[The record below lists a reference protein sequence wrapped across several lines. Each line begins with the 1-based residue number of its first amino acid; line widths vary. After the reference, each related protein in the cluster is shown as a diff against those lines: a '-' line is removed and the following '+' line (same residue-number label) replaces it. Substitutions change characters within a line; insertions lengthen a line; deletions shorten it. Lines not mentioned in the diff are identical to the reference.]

1 MITHSLDIYIGH
13 ESPKKT
19 IAIKS
24 GDSGVNLELRLHQ
37 KREYSKY
44 RKIDEPYTIPAGAS
58 AILEVVKK
66 DGKKV
71 LQSGECFGSSA
82 VFSLDPQAL
91 TVVGLTPS
99 EVIIR
104 GADGRKIT
112 SSTFYIDVLE
122 KPGDGKP
129 EDSEIYVDI
138 LNDQIQ
144 RAEDAA
150 QRAEEAAE
158 RAEAAGGSSPGGG
171 GGKPGENGATFTPH
185 VTEDGDLSWKNDK
198 SLENPE
204 PVNIKG
210 PAGPQGIQ
218 GQQGEKGDKGDKG
231 DKGETGAQGEKGDKG
246 DKGDTGEQ
254 GPQGIQ
260 GEPGKDG
267 AAGATGAD
275 GKTPEKGVDYFTA
288 ADKAELVDEVLA
300 ALPVWNGGAY

>member
-13 ESPKKT
+13 EAPKKT
-19 IAIKS
+19 IAIKRA
-24 GDSGVNLELRLHQ
+24 DSGVNLELCLHQ

-44 RKIDEPYTIPAGAS
+44 RKIDEPYTIPVGAS
-58 AILEVVKK
+58 AILEVVKL

-71 LQSGECFGSSA
+71 LQSGDCSGSSA

-104 GADGRKIT
+104 GADGRRIT
-112 SSTFYIDVLE
+112 SSTFHIDVKE

-138 LNDQIQ
+138 LNEQIQ

-171 GGKPGENGATFTPH
+171 SGENGATYTPH
-185 VTEDGDLSWKNDK
+185 VTEDGVLSWENDK
-198 SLENPE
+198 DLANPA

-210 PAGPQGIQ
+210 PKGDPGKDGADGKDGAQ
-218 GQQGEKGDKGDKG
+218 GQQGEKGDKGDR
-231 DKGETGAQGEKGDKG
+231 GETGAQGEKGEKG

-254 GPQGIQ
+254 GPQG
-260 GEPGKDG
+260 
-267 AAGATGAD
+267 AAGAD
-275 GKTPEKGVDYFTA
+275 GKTPEKGTDYFTP
-288 ADKAELVDEVLA
+288 ADKAELIDEVLA
-300 ALPVWNGGAY
+300 ALPRYNGEVIAV